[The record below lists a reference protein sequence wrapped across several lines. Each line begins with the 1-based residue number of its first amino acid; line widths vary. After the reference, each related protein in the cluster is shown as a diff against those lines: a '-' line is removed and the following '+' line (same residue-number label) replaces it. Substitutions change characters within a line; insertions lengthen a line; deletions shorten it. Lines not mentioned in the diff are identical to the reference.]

1 MHKHR
6 LPCARAKRATNSSC
20 ESERERAKHSTKRAL
35 QSRCFFFFVLL
46 PLAAL
51 LRHET
56 FYFLFLCKRFVFYLF
71 IQKLLTLSVIGRGGH
86 SEKNMLFIKLHGEKS
101 ARGFLSSHAKVFF
114 CYPKNLTLIHWA
126 KSARSI
132 N

>member
-1 MHKHR
+1 MHKHC

-86 SEKNMLFIKLHGEKS
+86 SEKKHVVYQAARRKICTRISFKS
-101 ARGFLSSHAKVFF
+101 RESFFLLPQKPHTH
-114 CYPKNLTLIHWA
+114 TLGQKCA
-126 KSARSI
+126 I